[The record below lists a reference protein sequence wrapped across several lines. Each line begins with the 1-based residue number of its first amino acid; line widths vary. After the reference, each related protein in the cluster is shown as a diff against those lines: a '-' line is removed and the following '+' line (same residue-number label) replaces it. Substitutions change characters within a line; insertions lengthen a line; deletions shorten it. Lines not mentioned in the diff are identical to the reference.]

1 MSELFTISTKK
12 KEYVAFNGMLCR
24 VINAN
29 RNDGLIEVQVVDTK
43 HFILLDPKELDD

>member
-1 MSELFTISTKK
+1 MSELFTINTKK

-24 VINAN
+24 VVNTN
-29 RNDGLIEVQVVDTK
+29 RNDGLIGVQVIDTK